1 MVTANVKTVLTI
13 VWSHSRNRYSTT
25 DTTDIF
31 LLFSNRVL
39 SWEPESPPLGTPA
52 MSCSETYLAGFA
64 IKQKERLKAERI
76 DLVSYQQNV
85 VQAMCISLSSCSDPS
100 LTAMVT
106 IMHNRLDEEF
116 SKAKRKRSRSLFR
129 QQMGKRLSIVV
140 HASLQLWW
148 SVTSCNG

>member
-39 SWEPESPPLGTPA
+39 SWEPESPPLGTLATP
-52 MSCSETYLAGFA
+52 CSATCLAGFA
-64 IKQKERLKAERI
+64 IKRKETLKAERI
-76 DLVSYQQNV
+76 NLVSNRQNV

-116 SKAKRKRSRSLFR
+116 SKAKRKRSRSLFC
-129 QQMGKRLSIVV
+129 QQTGKRLSIVV